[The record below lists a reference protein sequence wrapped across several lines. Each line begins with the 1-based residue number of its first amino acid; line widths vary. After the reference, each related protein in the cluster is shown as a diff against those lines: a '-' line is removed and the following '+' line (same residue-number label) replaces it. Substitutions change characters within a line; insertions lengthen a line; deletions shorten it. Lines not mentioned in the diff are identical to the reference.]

1 MRFLLISDIHANIE
15 ALNAAMSAAPSCDR
29 ILNLGDVVG
38 YNASPN
44 EVTDAARNLG
54 AMTIR
59 GNHDKACTGLM
70 TLENFNPIAGMAALW
85 TMKNLSPENREWL
98 KQLPQGPAIVPTIP
112 LEDQEQTWS
121 PGEGTAIQIVHG
133 SPLDEDE
140 YMIVTRDAQ
149 EPLARTRFPLTFFG
163 HTHIQGGFCANGEK
177 FDTLRPEYSNSDK
190 VDHCEM
196 PLQPKLKYMIN
207 PGSIGQPRDGD
218 ARAAFAVF
226 DSDKYSV
233 TYYRVPYD
241 VPAAQKHIYGA
252 KLPERLA
259 TRLGEGR

>member
-59 GNHDKACTGLM
+59 GNHDKSCTGLM

-98 KQLPQGPAIVPTIP
+98 KQLPQ
-112 LEDQEQTWS
+112 
-121 PGEGTAIQIVHG
+121 
-133 SPLDEDE
+133 
-140 YMIVTRDAQ
+140 
-149 EPLARTRFPLTFFG
+149 
-163 HTHIQGGFCANGEK
+163 
-177 FDTLRPEYSNSDK
+177 
-190 VDHCEM
+190 
-196 PLQPKLKYMIN
+196 
-207 PGSIGQPRDGD
+207 
-218 ARAAFAVF
+218 
-226 DSDKYSV
+226 
-233 TYYRVPYD
+233 
-241 VPAAQKHIYGA
+241 
-252 KLPERLA
+252 
-259 TRLGEGR
+259 

>member
-1 MRFLLISDIHANIE
+1 MRFLLISDIHSNVE
-15 ALNAAMSAAPSCDR
+15 AFDAVMEAAPSCDR
-29 ILNLGDVVG
+29 ILNLGDLVG
-38 YNASPN
+38 YGGSPN

-59 GNHDKACTGLM
+59 GNHDRACTGLM

-85 TMKNLSPENREWL
+85 TAKKLTPKNLEWL
-98 KQLPQGPAIVPTIP
+98 KVLPPGPAIVPTIP
-112 LEDQEQTWS
+112 LDDQEQTWS

-140 YMIVTRDAQ
+140 YIIVTRDAT

-163 HTHIQGGFCANGEK
+163 HTHIQGGFCQNGNK
-177 FDTLRPEYSNSDK
+177 FDTLRPEYSNTDRADK
-190 VDHCEM
+190 SEL
-196 PLQPKLKYMIN
+196 PLQQKLRYLIN

-218 ARAAFAVF
+218 VRAAFAVF

-233 TYYRVPYD
+233 TYHRVPYN
-241 VPAAQKHIYGA
+241 VKAAQEHIYDA

-259 TRLGEGR
+259 TRLAEGR

>member
-15 ALNAAMSAAPSCDR
+15 AFNAAMAAAPSCDR
-29 ILNLGDVVG
+29 VLNLGDVVG
-38 YNASPN
+38 YNGSPN
-44 EVTDAARNLG
+44 EVTEAARKLG

-85 TMKNLSPENREWL
+85 TMKRLTKENLDWL
-98 KQLPQGPAIVPTIP
+98 KDLPQGPVIVPTIP

-140 YMIVTRDAQ
+140 YMIVIRDAQ

-163 HTHIQGGFCANGEK
+163 HTHIQGGFSQQGSRYE
-177 FDTLRPEYSNSDK
+177 TIRPEYSSADGA
-190 VDHCEM
+190 VQFAMH
-196 PLQPKLKYMIN
+196 LQPKAKYLIN

-218 ARAAFAVF
+218 VRAAFAVY
-226 DSDKYSV
+226 DSDENSV
-233 TYYRVPYD
+233 TFHRVPYD
-241 VPAAQKHIYGA
+241 VSAAQKHIYDA